1 MPVRVR
7 SRASAA
13 SRRSP
18 KRARTSRASWT
29 RIVACALL
37 SALLV
42 AGQGTR
48 GDARQP
54 PLPDLRDLL
63 SRYARAVDDA
73 GSPEI
78 ERFESTG
85 TLTGGGLAGTF
96 HTWIDGDRER
106 TDQNLGPRDEKTL
119 RIGER
124 LWFADSDGDVRE
136 FTGILARRARTQR
149 FIDSGDF
156 AQAPDRCALRGRQTI
171 GGRQTFAVDVTA
183 QDGETETLYLDAQTS
198 LPVRIAYDDDD
209 GRTTI
214 DLSDWRSVGGHRF
227 PFKTVASD
235 GDHAFDTTETTA
247 TVDLTPT
254 IDPAVFAPFVARR
267 IELTAPD
274 TVAVQYHDGHL
285 FAPVRIANHDYTF
298 LLDTGAQNIL
308 IDKRVAADLGL
319 NAVGSLE
326 ASGATRTGGLQL
338 AKVDELD
345 IGRARLRDVVA
356 TTIDLGASTDG
367 AFRIDGI
374 LGYPFFAASTVRLD
388 PDARTMTLAV
398 PGSLTPQGEK
408 IPLQVDR
415 AFPEAELRVNSTT
428 QAEFII
434 DTGNAGE
441 LLLYKPFVDK
451 HPGIVPFTTNSR
463 KSFGIGGETASYR
476 SALERLDLG
485 TIPIYHAD
493 TDVMLATSGAFADRF
508 DAGNVGLGLLR
519 NFQITFDLANAAMYV
534 VRGAEFNDGHM
545 RI

>member
-1 MPVRVR
+1 M
-7 SRASAA
+7 SLG
-13 SRRSP
+13 SP
-18 KRARTSRASWT
+18 GGARPTA
-29 RIVACALL
+29 VPA
-37 SALLV
+37 
-42 AGQGTR
+42 
-48 GDARQP
+48 
-54 PLPDLRDLL
+54 LRDILA
-63 SRYARAVDDA
+63 RYARAVDDS
-73 GSPEI
+73 GSPVI
-78 ERFESTG
+78 ERMESTG
-85 TLTGGGLAGTF
+85 TLSGGGLTGQF
-96 HTWIDGDRER
+96 HTWISDDRER
-106 TDQNLGPRDEKTL
+106 TDQNLGPRSEKTL
-119 RIGER
+119 RIGDR
-124 LWFADSDGDVRE
+124 MWYADSDGDVRE

-156 AQAPDRCALRGRQTI
+156 ARAPERCVLRGRQDV
-171 GGRQTFAVDVTA
+171 GGRTSYVLDVA
-183 QDGETETLYLDAQTS
+183 AEDGETETLYIDAQTN
-198 LPVRIAYDDDD
+198 LPDRIAYDDDD

-235 GDHAFDTTETTA
+235 GDHAFDTTETT
-247 TVDLTPT
+247 TNIDLSPS

-267 IELTAPD
+267 IQLSAPD
-274 TVAVQYHDGHL
+274 TVPVVFHDGHV
-285 FAPVRIANHDYTF
+285 FAPVRIGDRTYRF

-319 NAVGSLE
+319 KAVGALE

-338 AKVDELD
+338 ATLDELD
-345 IGRARLRDVVA
+345 VGAGRLRNVVA

-388 PDARTMTLAV
+388 LANRTMTLAV
-398 PGSLTPQGEK
+398 PGSLAPQGEK
-408 IPLQVDR
+408 IPVQVDR
-415 AFPEAELRVNSTT
+415 AFPEAELRINETT
-428 QAEFII
+428 EAPFII

-451 HPGIVPFTTNSR
+451 HPGIVPYTTNSR

-476 SALERLDLG
+476 SALDRIDFG
-485 TIPIYHAD
+485 SIPIYHAD

-519 NFQITFDLANAAMYV
+519 NFLITFDLANGAMYV
-534 VRGAEFNDGHM
+534 VRAPDFNDGHM